1 MEEYI
6 LNYAL
11 IENGKIKLD
20 YTYQGESIVRYFD
33 TIDDLSN
40 FSDLDKITDPEDLI
54 DYFNSVL

>member
-11 IENGKIKLD
+11 IENGKIKID